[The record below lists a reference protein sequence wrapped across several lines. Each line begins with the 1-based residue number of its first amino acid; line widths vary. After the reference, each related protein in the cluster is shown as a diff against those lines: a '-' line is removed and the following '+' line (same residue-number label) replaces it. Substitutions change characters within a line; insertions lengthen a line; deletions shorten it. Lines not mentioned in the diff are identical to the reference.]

1 MLLKQ
6 RLSTA
11 RFFLVLI
18 VLALSSGCA
27 ASSAFKRGKKF
38 EKLRNYDEALANYR
52 IAYDEEPGNYEY
64 RLYFERARMQA
75 AFAHMDLGKRLRE
88 LGKLEESLA
97 EFRRAAE
104 IDPSHALAPQEIT
117 ATEKM
122 IMERERK
129 QEEEK
134 RKLAEIVERNKA
146 VSPREMLAPASA
158 TPIVLKLTGDLK
170 RAFESIAKISGINVI
185 FDSDLGQ
192 KLTTQVPV
200 DLNNVTVI
208 EALDLLSL
216 QTKTYWAVVNSNTII
231 VTNDNQQTRQFYE
244 EQIIKTFYLS
254 NSLATADLQEVLNTL
269 RTLLDLRKVGVIN
282 AQNAIVIRD
291 TADKISMAERILQS
305 IDKAKPEVLIDVAV
319 LEADRSYLHTLGV
332 TPPTSITAAN
342 PPGSTGTTISIK
354 DADRLG
360 SGNFYFTIPTATF
373 SATRSNARILQNP
386 SLRASDGKKASL
398 RIGTQQPVAQGSFQP
413 TFGGTVGGS
422 PVVQFTTI
430 DVGVDLDFTPRVL
443 MNRDVAMNVVVKV
456 KSINGFE
463 VLSGNRYPI
472 LSNRSVEHDIRLKE
486 GESSVIGG
494 IITDSDSVSTEGIP
508 GVEKVPLIKYLFAT
522 ETKDRQE
529 GELIIVITPHI
540 VRLPDFADSD
550 LESLAIMGSG
560 ISPRFIGKPVQL
572 GNGKTAEA
580 KPATPAAG
588 MPMPVQSVPAQAPAG
603 PPAASQQSISTLPV
617 PRLAF
622 VKLAASPAEVS
633 VGGKFTVAVSIENA
647 ADAGA
652 ATFAIT
658 FNPKALKLV
667 SAQDGGFLG
676 QGGQPSSLSPKIDND
691 NGTGAVS
698 LTRPAGSPGV
708 SGSGILTNLQFEAL
722 APGAV
727 SISFSQASIADASQ
741 TPLPTSS
748 SGTQVTVK

>member
-1 MLLKQ
+1 MVLKQ
-6 RLSTA
+6 RPSNA
-11 RFFLVLI
+11 HIFLLLI
-18 VLALSSGCA
+18 VLALGSGCA

-38 EKLRNYDEALANYR
+38 EKLRNYDEALENYR
-52 IAYDEEPGNYEY
+52 VAYEEEPKNHEY
-64 RLYFERARMQA
+64 RLYFERARGQA
-75 AFAHMDLGKRLRE
+75 AIAHLDSGRKLRE
-88 LGKLEESLA
+88 IGKLEDALV
-97 EFRRAAE
+97 EFRRSAE
-104 IDPSHALAPQEIT
+104 IDASNAVAGQEIA
-117 ATEKM
+117 ATEKA
-122 IMERERK
+122 ILERERK
-129 QEEEK
+129 EDEEK
-134 RKLAEIVERNKA
+134 RKLAEIVERNKV
-146 VSPREMLAPASA
+146 VSPRETLANVNT

-208 EALDLLSL
+208 EALDLVAL
-216 QTKTYWAVVNSNTII
+216 QTKTYWAVVNANTII

-244 EQIIKTFYLS
+244 EQIIKTFYLG
-254 NSLATADLQEVLNTL
+254 NTLATADLQEVLNTL

-291 TADKISMAERILQS
+291 TADKIAMAERILLS

-319 LEADRSYLHTLGV
+319 LEVDRSYKQTLGI

-342 PPGSTGTTISIK
+342 PPGSTGTTVSIK

-373 SATRSNARILQNP
+373 LATRTNARVLQNP
-386 SLRASDGKKASL
+386 SLRASDGKVAKL

-443 MNRDVAMNVVVKV
+443 MNRDVAMNVIVKV
-456 KSINGFE
+456 KAINGFE

-486 GESSVIGG
+486 GESSIIGG
-494 IITDSDSVSTEGIP
+494 IIADSDSVSTEGIP
-508 GVEKVPLIKYLFAT
+508 GVQRVPLLKYLFAT
-522 ETKDRQE
+522 ESKDRQE

-540 VRLPDFADSD
+540 VRLPDFQDSD

-560 ISPRFIGKPVQL
+560 ISPRFIGKPAQL
-572 GNGKTAEA
+572 GSGKAAEV
-580 KPATPAAG
+580 K
-588 MPMPVQSVPAQAPAG
+588 
-603 PPAASQQSISTLPV
+603 PAASIPTPVQPGTAPPVTQPSARPSVESLPV

-622 VKLAASPAEVS
+622 VRLAASPAEVNT
-633 VGGKFTVAVSIENA
+633 GGKLTVAVSIENA
-647 ADAGA
+647 QGA
-652 ATFAIT
+652 SSASFALS

-667 SAQDGGFLG
+667 SVQDGGFLS
-676 QGGQPSSLSPKIDND
+676 QGGNASSLTPAIDNES
-691 NGTGAVS
+691 GKATVS
-698 LTRPAGSPGV
+698 LMRPTGSAGV
-708 SGSGILTNLQFEAL
+708 SGSGILANLQFEAVG
-722 APGAV
+722 PGTASV
-727 SISFSQASIADASQ
+727 TFSQATVADASQ
-741 TPLPTSS
+741 TALPTSS
-748 SGTQVTVK
+748 SGTEVTVK